1 MIAKRKVQYP
11 PFREQLCFRGGV
23 WMNLLETI
31 GRCTVRAYQGIDEKK
46 QRSFQKR
53 PVNIASIKG
62 SKVIIFPRK
71 LKISSTLEDTA
82 TKHWRNTIT
91 QRLCLTR
98 CRHAKIMLFGCEIL
112 ISYDLTTTD
121 RDRTATRA
129 DMYRWL
135 YACSGDP
142 AQGRRTS
149 VVEGEPMIAA
159 EKWTCGPRPAAADQG
174 FGRGTSQPVS

>member
-1 MIAKRKVQYP
+1 
-11 PFREQLCFRGGV
+11 
-23 WMNLLETI
+23 
-31 GRCTVRAYQGIDEKK
+31 
-46 QRSFQKR
+46 
-53 PVNIASIKG
+53 
-62 SKVIIFPRK
+62 
-71 LKISSTLEDTA
+71 
-82 TKHWRNTIT
+82 
-91 QRLCLTR
+91 
-98 CRHAKIMLFGCEIL
+98 MLFGCEIL

-129 DMYRWL
+129 DISRGR

-159 EKWTCGPRPAAADQG
+159 EKWTCGPRPATADQG